1 MSMSAPCVCGGAIIG
16 LLLLSGCASPG
27 EFSFFTNNDGED
39 ASATASTESICPT
52 PQQCAAQLRTMVAD
66 PKRDWVGQ
74 PQSADGYADGTR
86 LFAYRALRKKLTCS
100 ELKRAL
106 DETTAATSLLQ
117 SGRYE
122 KAHTLATTVSGEL
135 KAEHGK
141 RCRNRQ
147 QI

>member
-1 MSMSAPCVCGGAIIG
+1 
-16 LLLLSGCASPG
+16 
-27 EFSFFTNNDGED
+27 
-39 ASATASTESICPT
+39 
-52 PQQCAAQLRTMVAD
+52 MVAD

-100 ELKRAL
+100 ELKHAL
-106 DETTAATSLLQ
+106 DETTAATALLQ
-117 SGRYE
+117 SVRYE
-122 KAHTLATTVSGEL
+122 KVRTLATAVSREL

-141 RCRNRQ
+141 RCGSRQ